1 MSVALDESAPIASS
15 ASSDTLAPPAAR
27 GSLTIADRVVER
39 VAAHAATEVDLATGA
54 PRTLLGQRLPSAE
67 RARASARVDG
77 GLVSVSVSLAVTWP
91 SPVRRVAADVRAH
104 LTRRVEELT
113 GLEVAEVDVDVATL
127 PAQRDDTR
135 RVR

>member
-1 MSVALDESAPIASS
+1 MSVALAEASG
-15 ASSDTLAPPAAR
+15 LAPAASR

-39 VAAHAATEVDLATGA
+39 VAAQAATEVDLATGA
-54 PRTLLGQRLPSAE
+54 ARTVLGQRLPSAE
-67 RARASARVDG
+67 RARAQARVDG

-91 SPVRRVAADVRAH
+91 APVRQVAAEVRAH

-113 GLEVAEVDVDVATL
+113 GLQVAEVDVAVSAL
-127 PAQRDDTR
+127 PTGRDDAP

>member
-1 MSVALDESAPIASS
+1 MSVVLDEAPA
-15 ASSDTLAPPAAR
+15 LAPAASR
-27 GSLTIADRVVER
+27 GSLTIADRVVEK

-54 PRTLLGQRLPSAE
+54 ARTVLGQRLPSAE
-67 RARASARVDG
+67 RARAQARVDG

-91 SPVRRVAADVRAH
+91 APVRQVAAEVRAH

-113 GLEVAEVDVDVATL
+113 GLQVAEVDVDVSAL
-127 PAQRDDTR
+127 PTGRDDAP

>member
-1 MSVALDESAPIASS
+1 MTAVVDASP
-15 ASSDTLAPPAAR
+15 ALAPPESR

-67 RARASARVDG
+67 RARAQARVDG
-77 GLVSVSVSLAVTWP
+77 GLVSVPVALAVTGP
-91 SPVRRVAADVRAH
+91 APVRRVAAEVRSH

-127 PAQRDDTR
+127 AATRDDTR